1 MELYCCKI
9 KKFLIFSEMELCS
22 LVTFLYF
29 RKEISKLEKLK
40 KKKKRSKNISYIFS
54 KKSLS
59 YILGN
64 GTFLCFLKKF
74 FLHFW
79 KRNFPDPRLKKKSYI
94 SGEYLQRM
102 KIKNLKIKYFLSVER
117 EFFKRKHKK
126 KSILCFYYKEAK
138 FSKLKYFLI
147 NTIKLFFSF

>member
-1 MELYCCKI
+1 M
-9 KKFLIFSEMELCS
+9 
-22 LVTFLYF
+22 
-29 RKEISKLEKLK
+29 K
-40 KKKKRSKNISYIFS
+40 KKKKKHQKNLLYFI
-54 KKSLS
+54 KKLS

-79 KRNFPDPRLKKKSYI
+79 RRNFPDPRLKKKSYI
-94 SGEYLQRM
+94 SGEYLQRL

-117 EFFKRKHKK
+117 EFFKHKHKK
-126 KSILCFYYKEAK
+126 KSILYFYYKETK